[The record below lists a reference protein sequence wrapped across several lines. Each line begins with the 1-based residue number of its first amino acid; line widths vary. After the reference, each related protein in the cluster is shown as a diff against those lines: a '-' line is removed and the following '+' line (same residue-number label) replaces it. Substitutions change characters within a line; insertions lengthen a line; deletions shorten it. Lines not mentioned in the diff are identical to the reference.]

1 MKYFKLTLKLLPI
14 VFIILLIVFLPNLI
28 KIKKLVCVNQ
38 YGECDSKTYDK
49 LSGVNGLGMKTA
61 RKEID
66 KILIDDYLVKDYSV
80 VFKLPSTYSLNILL
94 RKPKYALE
102 SASDQKVV
110 LVDSEGKVLGEA
122 DSGGLPKVKVEGG
135 LQSAGQKI
143 KGEYLFS
150 LEIVS
155 SIYSFFNI
163 DDSTIDGN
171 GLWVSMKDGTKVVF
185 PLEGDKKV
193 LVGSL
198 ILIDNELKKS
208 VTSSKIDLSQKDD
221 VTVDLRF
228 DNPVIR
234 QH

>member
-1 MKYFKLTLKLLPI
+1 MRYFKLALKILPI
-14 VFIILLIVFLPNLI
+14 VLVILLIVFLPNLI

-49 LSGVNGLGMKTA
+49 LAGVNELGMKAA

-66 KILIDDYLVKDYSV
+66 KIFANDYLVKDYSV
-80 VFKLPSTYSLNILL
+80 VFKLPSALSVNILL

-102 SASDQKVV
+102 SVSDQKIV
-110 LVDSEGKVLGEA
+110 LVDSEGRVLGEA
-122 DSGGLPKVKVEGG
+122 DSGGLPKVKVEGN
-135 LQSAGQKI
+135 LPPAGQKI
-143 KGEYLFS
+143 KDEYLFS
-150 LEIVS
+150 LEIIS
-155 SIYSFFNI
+155 SIYSLFDI
-163 DDSTIDGN
+163 KETTVDGN
-171 GLWVSMKDGTKVVF
+171 GLWVSMKDGINVVF
-185 PLEGDKKV
+185 PLAGDKKV

-208 VTSSKIDLSQKDD
+208 IASSKIDLSQNDS
-221 VTVDLRF
+221 VTIDLRF